1 MYIISQVRVRRT
13 SHIRNYLRLHSA
25 YVTRPHELTFSG
37 HVGNQFWIK
46 PRVGTK
52 IESALIQV
60 RRKPF

>member
-1 MYIISQVRVRRT
+1 MLHHILSTRVRPT
-13 SHIRNYLRLHSA
+13 SPIRNYLRLHGA

-52 IESALIQV
+52 N
-60 RRKPF
+60 

>member
-13 SHIRNYLRLHSA
+13 SPVRNYLRLHGA

-52 IESALIQV
+52 N
-60 RRKPF
+60 